1 MRRKTEVKTEMELKI
16 IRRKLRK
23 TQFQLA
29 EEIGVAESTIC
40 MYEKKQRKPS
50 IDKIILLSKALDVST
65 DEILSCFTEKKEEG

>member
-1 MRRKTEVKTEMELKI
+1 MIRKMEAKTEMELKT

-23 TQFQLA
+23 TQCQLA

-50 IDKIILLSKALDVST
+50 IDKIILLSKALYVST

>member
-1 MRRKTEVKTEMELKI
+1 MRRKMEAKTEMELKT

-23 TQFQLA
+23 TQCQLA

-50 IDKIILLSKALDVST
+50 IDKIILLSKALYVST
-65 DEILSCFTEKKEEG
+65 DEILRKTTVSKTRF